1 MNKKILSSILFGII
15 LFSGVCVN
23 AYENGIKKEA
33 GYISLNAS
41 KTKEIEPNIAR
52 VTFAVE
58 NTAETA
64 QKATLENNEVSTK
77 IISALKKETNSETEV
92 IKTNN
97 FSVRPVYTTT
107 ASGKRTIKNY
117 SAVNSVIVETKDTKK
132 IAKLIDTAIA
142 NGANRTEGLY
152 YSYENDESMCNS
164 LYPELL
170 KELKAQA
177 DTIAKSA
184 GSSVEGIKHINASC
198 STDMAVSNGRFYA
211 NAMVSDGAVETAE
224 ISTPVEAGKV
234 KIRVYVS
241 ADFYLK

>member
-1 MNKKILSSILFGII
+1 MNKKLISAVLFGILI
-15 LFSGVCVN
+15 LTGVCVN
-23 AYENGIKKEA
+23 ASDTGIKKEA
-33 GYISLNAS
+33 GFISLNAS

-64 QKATLENNEVSTK
+64 QKAASANNEISSK
-77 IISALKKETNSETEV
+77 IINALKELTTEQTDV

-107 ASGKRTIKNY
+107 SSGKRTIKNY
-117 SAVNSVIVETKDTKK
+117 SAVNSVVVETKDTTK

-152 YSYENDESMCNS
+152 YSYENDESLCNAM
-164 LYPELL
+164 YPELL

-177 DTIAKSA
+177 DSIAKAA

-211 NAMVSDGAVETAE
+211 KAMLADGAVETAE
-224 ISTPVEAGKV
+224 VSTPVEAGKV
-234 KIRVYVS
+234 KIRVYVN